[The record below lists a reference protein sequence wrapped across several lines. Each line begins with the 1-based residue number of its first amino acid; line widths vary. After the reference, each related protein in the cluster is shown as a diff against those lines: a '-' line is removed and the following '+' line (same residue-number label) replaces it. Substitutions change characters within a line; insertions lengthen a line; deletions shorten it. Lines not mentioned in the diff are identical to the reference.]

1 VRSCIC
7 GRAELVKAFASGGPA
22 MLADM
27 AKLLGYEPVA
37 KQGPSAPV
45 IPFPP
50 QIQPA
55 PDEQPP
61 LQHEPKTLLDVP
73 FWRVETYEAREPERR
88 ESVVRVSEEKSVD
101 LIDWRGRP
109 ATHPITQALEPWRSL
124 LPRLRHVVARPS
136 EGPAV
141 DIGVITDRLSQG
153 HNIDQLPRVR
163 QRRWGDHIQ
172 VIVDR
177 SERLVPYWADQD
189 LVCAALKKLY
199 PRHAFELAMLWD
211 GMPEPLISRRRQ
223 GNRSYRPPPP
233 GTPVLVLGDLGCLDH
248 SGEQSRRFWMEL
260 GRRLQ
265 QNDNR
270 LLALLPC
277 QAARWT
283 ENLSEYW
290 SLLAW
295 ERPISAGSAAPA
307 SSQDLFRQAEKLLRL
322 VAPAIRIEPGF
333 LRSVRLQLGDDR
345 NDAAMESDVWQHPAI
360 TSTSSV
366 AASLDTAEAARLRRE
381 FEKEPEHL
389 RCEVLALLRQWRAG
403 LAQEIWFEEILSL
416 APSSQ
421 WLLGDNRDIEDA
433 GLFIRQLDRQLS
445 TVSHEQT
452 EHVRIWFRRLSRRLP
467 EAAWGQPKLG
477 RALYRIWGVAHRDDL
492 EASSPPGFD
501 PRDFTALG
509 ESEWTWQILQ
519 CGGEYGLQFRVSG
532 GESSA
537 IASGSPVGA
546 VRTRN
551 GLIQVSV
558 LRAPSFWRKGGAP
571 PWAVDWGVD
580 EFGSWATFEYQ
591 GVLQRL
597 RWISPGSFLMGSP
610 QDEPGRWDDEGPRH
624 EVRLSRGYWLF
635 DTPCTQALWE
645 AVMGSNPSLF
655 RSPMRPVESVSWE
668 DCQKFLEAINGR
680 IDGLELVLPSEA
692 QWEYACR
699 AGSAEATY
707 AGNLEILGERNA
719 PLLNGIA
726 WYGGNSGVDFELAE
740 GEDSSSWPEKQ
751 YEHERAGTH
760 PVGLKAPNAW
770 GLYDMLGNVWEWC
783 LDGRRQYSSD
793 SVVDPVGPLQEGVA
807 RVLRG
812 GGWSSDAR
820 SVRAAYRYAYPPGYR
835 DGSFGLRCARVQ
847 AGAEPVVSG
856 PGRKAERR
864 PAREQT
870 GGAQLLRLGNTREK
884 RCRLPESA
892 AFAITSDCDRLVLRQ
907 ITRPSW
913 AKAIGRDAYGLWV
926 DVEVEVSD
934 GSAIAQ
940 RMRWIAPGR
949 FQMGSAA
956 DEPGRREIEGPR
968 HEVRLSRGYWLFD
981 TPCTQALWEAV
992 MGRNP
997 SRFRSPKRP
1006 VENVNWEDCQQ
1017 FLEAINGRLDG
1028 LELVLPSEAQ
1038 WEYACR
1044 AESTAATYAG
1054 DLEILGESNAPLLD
1068 GIAWYGGNSG
1078 VDFELAEGAD
1088 SSGWSEKQ
1096 YEHERAGTHPVGL
1109 KAPNAWGLYDMLGNV
1124 WEWCSD
1130 GQRQYSSDSVV
1141 DPVGPLQEGVDRV
1154 LRGGSWYSDARHV
1167 RAAYRFAVHPG
1178 YRNDYIGLR
1187 CARVQE

>member
-1 VRSCIC
+1 VRFRTC
-7 GRAELVKAFASGGPA
+7 GRAELVKAFASGGPT

-27 AKLLGYEPVA
+27 AKLLSYEHVA
-37 KQGPSAPV
+37 KQRPTAPV
-45 IPFPP
+45 ISTTP
-50 QIQPA
+50 QVQLA
-55 PDEQPP
+55 PDEQSPP
-61 LQHEPKTLLDVP
+61 QYKPQTLVDVP

-88 ESVVRVSEEKSVD
+88 ESVVRVPAEKSVD

-109 ATHPITQALEPWRSL
+109 ATHPVTQALEPWRSL

-141 DIGVITDRLSQG
+141 DVGAITERLSQG
-153 HNIDQLPRVR
+153 YNINQLPRVR

-199 PRHAFELAMLWD
+199 PRHAFELATLWD
-211 GMPEPLISRRRQ
+211 GMPEPLISRHRQ

-233 GTPVLVLGDLGCLDH
+233 GISVLVLGDLGCLDH
-248 SGEQSRRFWMEL
+248 SGEQTRRFWTEF

-283 ENLSEYW
+283 ENLSQYW

-295 ERPISAGSAAPA
+295 ERPTSAGSTAPA
-307 SSQDLFRQAEKLLRL
+307 GSWDFSLRAEKLLRL

-333 LRSVRLQLGDDR
+333 LRAVRLQLGDDGT
-345 NDAAMESDVWQHPAI
+345 DAATESDVWQHPAI

-381 FEKEPEHL
+381 FEKEPERL
-389 RCEVLALLRQWRAG
+389 RRKILALLRLWRAG

-421 WLLGDNRDIEDA
+421 GLFGDSRDIEDA

-445 TVSHEQT
+445 TFSHAQS

-467 EAAWGQPKLG
+467 DASWAQPRLG
-477 RALYRIWGVAHRDDL
+477 RALYRLWGAAHRDDL
-492 EASSPPGFD
+492 ETPSPPGFD
-501 PRDFTALG
+501 PKDITALG
-509 ESEWTWQILQ
+509 KSEQTWQVLQ
-519 CGGEYGLQFRVSG
+519 CGGEYGLRFRASG
-532 GESSA
+532 GKSSA
-537 IASGSPVGA
+537 FPFGSPVGT

-551 GLIQVSV
+551 SLIQVSV

-645 AVMGSNPSLF
+645 AVMGSNPSRF

-668 DCQKFLEAINGR
+668 DCQKFLQAINGR

-707 AGNLEILGERNA
+707 AGNLEIIGERNA
-719 PLLNGIA
+719 PLLNGIAWYGGNSGVDFELTEGEDSSSWPEKQYEHERAGTHPVGLKAPNAWGLYDMLGNVWEWCSDGQRQYSSDSVVDPVGSLRGGVGRVLRGGSWYYYARGVRAAYRDANHPGSRNDYVGLRCARVRAGAAPAVSGPGRKAERWSAREPSGAAQLLRLESIREKRCRLPESAAFAITTDCDRLVLRQITQPSWTKAIGRDAYGLWVDVEVEVSDGSAIAQRLRWIAPGRFQMGSAIDESGRRENEGLRHEVRLSRGYWLFDTPCTQALWEAVMGRNPSRFRSPKRPVENVSWEDSQKFLEAINGRIDGLELVLPSEAQWEYACRAESTVATYAGDLEILGESNAPLLDGIA

-783 LDGRRQYSSD
+783 LDGRRQYSRD
-793 SVVDPVGPLQEGVA
+793 FVVDPVGPLQEGVA

-812 GGWSSDAR
+812 GCWHGYAR
-820 SVRAAYRYAYPPGYR
+820 GVRAAFRDAYPPGDR
-835 DGSFGLRCARVQ
+835 
-847 AGAEPVVSG
+847 SG
-856 PGRKAERR
+856 
-864 PAREQT
+864 
-870 GGAQLLRLGNTREK
+870 
-884 RCRLPESA
+884 
-892 AFAITSDCDRLVLRQ
+892 D
-907 ITRPSW
+907 
-913 AKAIGRDAYGLWV
+913 
-926 DVEVEVSD
+926 
-934 GSAIAQ
+934 
-940 RMRWIAPGR
+940 
-949 FQMGSAA
+949 
-956 DEPGRREIEGPR
+956 
-968 HEVRLSRGYWLFD
+968 
-981 TPCTQALWEAV
+981 
-992 MGRNP
+992 
-997 SRFRSPKRP
+997 
-1006 VENVNWEDCQQ
+1006 
-1017 FLEAINGRLDG
+1017 
-1028 LELVLPSEAQ
+1028 
-1038 WEYACR
+1038 
-1044 AESTAATYAG
+1044 
-1054 DLEILGESNAPLLD
+1054 
-1068 GIAWYGGNSG
+1068 
-1078 VDFELAEGAD
+1078 
-1088 SSGWSEKQ
+1088 
-1096 YEHERAGTHPVGL
+1096 
-1109 KAPNAWGLYDMLGNV
+1109 
-1124 WEWCSD
+1124 
-1130 GQRQYSSDSVV
+1130 
-1141 DPVGPLQEGVDRV
+1141 
-1154 LRGGSWYSDARHV
+1154 
-1167 RAAYRFAVHPG
+1167 
-1178 YRNDYIGLR
+1178 IGLR
-1187 CARVQE
+1187 CARV